1 MRTTGSFNRS
11 SDRSSHQC
19 SMSCSM
25 AMRRRQTRS
34 APCNSWP
41 IGADRTSRAGPSY
54 RATDS
59 PAIPAC
65 GQRSSDFR
73 DVASSLD
80 LRVARGLEVI
90 EQTRTD
96 STELVA
102 RKGSEHEQRY
112 LESLIAQQLHVVTI
126 PSSIDGA
133 ATASE
138 AAAATEAAMRA
149 GADVIYQAALA
160 DGGWR
165 GYADFLERIP
175 RPSPALGDWSYE
187 VIDTKLA
194 RRPRPEFIVQ
204 LCLYS
209 DLLARVQGLQ
219 PEQMHIVLG
228 NGERE
233 SFRLQE
239 FAAFYRRLL
248 GRYEGRLAENFAGT
262 YPEPVRHC
270 DLCRYSEH
278 CKARWL
284 ADDYPTLIAGVGR
297 TRAIR
302 LREGGITTGAQLA
315 LAQPTDRPRRIG
327 EKAFDGLRDQARLQV
342 HERSTGE
349 KTYEL
354 LTPEDGRGF
363 ERLPQPRPADLYFDV
378 EGDPFYEGE
387 GLEYLFGVTRLE
399 HGEVAFRAFWAHDRA
414 EEKRAFE
421 EFIDFVM
428 AARAVNPELHVYH
441 YAAYERSALKHL
453 MGRHGTR
460 EEELDEL
467 LRDKVLVDLLDVTRQ
482 AVRTSKPS
490 N

>member
-1 MRTTGSFNRS
+1 MQVLNAELLLSA
-11 SDRSSHQC
+11 SDLVAFLECEHL
-19 SMSCSM
+19 
-25 AMRRRQTRS
+25 S
-34 APCNSWP
+34 AL
-41 IGADRTSRAGPSY
+41 A
-54 RATDS
+54 
-59 PAIPAC
+59 
-65 GQRSSDFR
+65 
-73 DVASSLD
+73 

-102 RKGSEHEQRY
+102 RKGTEHEQRY
-112 LESLIAQQLHVVTI
+112 LDSLIAIYGDVVTI
-126 PSSIDGA
+126 PSSPDGPA
-133 ATASE
+133 ATSA

-149 GADVIYQAALA
+149 GADVIYQAALT
-160 DGGWR
+160 DGDWR
-165 GYADFLERIP
+165 GYADFLERVHK
-175 RPSPALGDWSYE
+175 PSPALGDWSYE

-194 RRPRPEFIVQ
+194 RRPKPEFIVQ

-209 DLLARVQGLQ
+209 DLLARYQGLQ
-219 PEQMHIVLG
+219 PEHMHVVLG
-228 NGERE
+228 TGERE

-248 GRYEGRLAENFAGT
+248 GRYEGRLSENFVGT

-284 ADDYPTLIAGVGR
+284 ADDYPTLSAGVGR

-315 LAQPTDRPRRIG
+315 LAQPSDRPRRIG
-327 EKAFDGLRDQARLQV
+327 EKAFDGLREQARLQV
-342 HERSTGE
+342 HERSSGE
-349 KTYEL
+349 QTYEL
-354 LTPEDGRGF
+354 LTPEEGRGF
-363 ERLPQPRPADLYFDV
+363 ERLPEPRRGDLYFDI

-387 GLEYLFGVTRLE
+387 GLEYLFGVTRLQD
-399 HGEVAFRAFWAHDRA
+399 GEVAFSAFWAHDRA

-428 AARAVNPELHVYH
+428 TARAADPELHVYH

-460 EEELDEL
+460 EEEVDEL
-467 LRDKVLVDLLDVTRQ
+467 LRRRILVDLLDVTRQ
-482 AVRTSKPS
+482 AMRTSKPGYS
-490 N
+490 LKDVEAFY